1 MTTTHLSVTQRLARW
16 ASDLQG
22 SAIPDTVRA
31 LAKTSLIDTIGVSIA
46 GSRTRVGGIA
56 RETGLQ
62 AGSRGWSTLFGCT
75 TRVSEQTAAF
85 VNGASAHALDF
96 DDNCYAGVVHG
107 SAVIA
112 PAALAVGQKVNACG
126 KDLITAFVAGSECE
140 YAVGAASK
148 NILYEQGW
156 WTTGVLGPI
165 GACVAASHLLK
176 LDPEKMSSALGLA
189 ITGAGG
195 TKACFGTDGKALM
208 AGRAA
213 EAGVACALLAAQ
225 GARGPLDAVE
235 STNGFARLFNEG
247 VFDLAAM
254 DGLGSRWFS
263 QEPGVDIKRIPV
275 CLSSHAAV
283 DALMNLVATHNI
295 RLDDIESIVCNVPP
309 MVARN
314 LVYNQPETIQQSQ
327 FSMQYAI
334 AVSLKFGSFTLA
346 HLDEKLLNDRELA
359 SLMARVQ
366 MCTGPL
372 WDDAELRQSA
382 PEGAEVHLRLRDGK
396 VLQFFRATARGS
408 VGSPLSRE
416 EIGDKFLACATPT
429 IGSDPAASLLSR
441 LDALDGEILLREIFE
456 KQTAS

>member
-22 SAIPDTVRA
+22 SAIPAAVRA
-31 LAKTSLIDTIGVSIA
+31 HAKTSVTDTIGVSIA
-46 GSRTRVGGIA
+46 GAQTRVGRIA
-56 RETGLQ
+56 RAVGLQ
-62 AGSRGWSTLFGCT
+62 AGSHGWSTLFGT
-75 TRVSEQTAAF
+75 NAHVSEQTAAF

-112 PAALAVGQKVNACG
+112 PAALAVGQKINASG

-140 YAVGAASK
+140 YAIGAASK
-148 NILYEQGW
+148 NVLYERGW

-176 LDPEKMSSALGLA
+176 LDPEKTASALGLA

-225 GARGPLDAVE
+225 GARGPVDAIE

-247 VFDLAAM
+247 VFDLAAI

-263 QEPGVDIKRIPV
+263 REPGVDIKRIPV

-283 DALMNLVATHNI
+283 DALMHLMAVHNI
-295 RLDDIESIVCNVPP
+295 RPDDIERIVCDVPP
-309 MVARN
+309 IVARN
-314 LVYNQPETIQQSQ
+314 LVYPQPETIQQSQ

-334 AVSLKFGSFTLA
+334 AVSLKFGNFTLE
-346 HLDEKLLNDRELA
+346 HLDEKLLKNRELV
-359 SLMARVQ
+359 SLMAKVQ
-366 MCTGPL
+366 MHTGPL
-372 WDDAELRQSA
+372 WEDTALRQSA
-382 PEGAEVHLRLRDGK
+382 PEGAEVHLHLRGGK
-396 VLQFFRATARGS
+396 VFQLFRASARGS
-408 VGSPLSRE
+408 VDSPLSSQ
-416 EIGDKFLACATPT
+416 EIGDKFLACATPG
-429 IGSDPAASLLSR
+429 IGNGPAASLLSR
-441 LDALDGEILLREIFE
+441 LGMLDGDVLVRDLFE
-456 KQTAS
+456 RQTAS

>member
-22 SAIPDTVRA
+22 GAIPAAVRA
-31 LAKTSLIDTIGVSIA
+31 HAGTSLVDTAGVAIA
-46 GSRTRVGGIA
+46 GSRTRVGRIA
-56 RETGLQ
+56 MAAGLQ
-62 AGSRGWSTLFGCT
+62 AGSHGWSTLFGT
-75 TRVSEQTAAF
+75 SARVSEQTAAF
-85 VNGASAHALDF
+85 INGASAHALDF

-112 PAALAVGQKVNACG
+112 PAAIAVGQKVNASG
-126 KDLITAFVAGSECE
+126 RDLVTAFVAGSECE

-176 LDPEKMSSALGLA
+176 LGPEKMSSALGLA

-225 GARGPLDAVE
+225 GARGPMDAIE
-235 STNGFARLFNEG
+235 STNGFARLFNES
-247 VFDLAAM
+247 VFDLAVM
-254 DGLGSRWFS
+254 DDLGSRWFS
-263 QEPGVDIKRIPV
+263 REPGVDIKRIPV

-283 DALMNLVATHNI
+283 DALMHLVAVHNI
-295 RLDDIESIVCNVPP
+295 RPDDIERMVCDVPP
-309 MVARN
+309 MVSRN
-314 LVYNQPETIQQSQ
+314 LVYAQPETIQQSQ

-334 AVSLKFGSFTLA
+334 AVSLKFGNFTLE
-346 HLDEKLLNDRELA
+346 HLDEKLLKNRELV
-359 SLMARVQ
+359 SLMAKVEMR
-366 MCTGPL
+366 TGPL
-372 WDDAELRQSA
+372 WDDAALRQSA
-382 PEGAEVHLRLRDGK
+382 PEGAEVHLHLRGGK
-396 VLQFFRATARGS
+396 VFQRFRATARGS
-408 VGSPLSRE
+408 VGSPLSDQ
-416 EIGDKFLACATPT
+416 EIGDKFLACATPAM
-429 IGSDPAASLLSR
+429 GSGPAASLLSR
-441 LDALDGEILLREIFE
+441 LGMLDGDILVRDLFE
-456 KQTAS
+456 SPTTS

>member
-22 SAIPDTVRA
+22 SAIPAAVRA
-31 LAKTSLIDTIGVSIA
+31 HAKNSLIDTLGVSIA
-46 GSRTRVGGIA
+46 GSQTRVGRIA
-56 RETGLQ
+56 RAVGLQ
-62 AGSRGWSTLFGCT
+62 AGTNGWSTLLGSAGH
-75 TRVSEQTAAF
+75 VSEQTAAF

-112 PAALAVGQKVNACG
+112 PAALAVGQKINASG

-140 YAVGAASK
+140 YAIGAASK

-165 GACVAASHLLK
+165 GSCVAASHLLK
-176 LDPEKMSSALGLA
+176 LDPEKMTSALGLA

-213 EAGVACALLAAQ
+213 EAGVVCALLAAQ
-225 GARGPLDAVE
+225 SARGPVDAVE
-235 STNGFARLFNEG
+235 STNGFVKLFNEG
-247 VFDLAAM
+247 VFDPAAI
-254 DGLGSRWFS
+254 DRLGSHWFS

-283 DALMNLVATHNI
+283 DALMHLVALHNI
-295 RLDDIESIVCNVPP
+295 RLDDIESILCDVPP
-309 MVARN
+309 MVSRN
-314 LVYNQPETIQQSQ
+314 LVYSQPETIQQSQ

-334 AVSLKFGSFTLA
+334 AVSLKFGNLTLE
-346 HLDEKLLNDRELA
+346 HLDETLLKNPELL

-366 MCTGPL
+366 MRTGPL
-372 WDDAELRQSA
+372 WDDAELRRSA
-382 PEGAEVHLRLRDGK
+382 PEGAEAHLHLRNGK
-396 VLQFFRATARGS
+396 VFKLFRATARGS
-408 VGSPLSRE
+408 IGSPLSSQ
-416 EIGDKFLACATPT
+416 EISDKFLACATPAMDS
-429 IGSDPAASLLSR
+429 GPAASLLSR
-441 LDALDGEILLREIFE
+441 LEALDGDVFVRDLF
-456 KQTAS
+456 KNQTAS

>member
-1 MTTTHLSVTQRLARW
+1 MTTTHLSATQRLALW

-22 SAIPDTVRA
+22 SAIPAAVRA
-31 LAKTSLIDTIGVSIA
+31 HAKTSLIDTIGVSIA
-46 GSRTRVGGIA
+46 GSRTRVGRIA
-56 RETGLQ
+56 KAVGLQ
-62 AGSRGWSTLFGCT
+62 AGSHGWSTLFGCAAH
-75 TRVSEQTAAF
+75 VSEQTAAF
-85 VNGASAHALDF
+85 VNGAAAHALDF

-112 PAALAVGQKVNACG
+112 PAALAVSQKINASG
-126 KDLITAFVAGSECE
+126 KDLVTAFVAGSECE
-140 YAVGAASK
+140 YAIGAASR

-225 GARGPLDAVE
+225 GARGPVDAIE
-235 STNGFARLFNEG
+235 SANGFARLFNEG
-247 VFDLAAM
+247 VFDLAVM
-254 DGLGSRWFS
+254 DELGARWFS
-263 QEPGVDIKRIPV
+263 REPGVDIKRIPV

-283 DALMNLVATHNI
+283 DALMHLVAVHNI
-295 RLDDIESIVCNVPP
+295 RPDDIERIVCDVPP
-309 MVARN
+309 MVSRN
-314 LVYNQPETIQQSQ
+314 LVYPQPETIQQSQ

-334 AVSLKFGSFTLA
+334 AVSLKFGNFTLE
-346 HLDEKLLNDRELA
+346 HLDENLLKNRELA

-366 MCTGPL
+366 MRTGPL
-372 WDDAELRQSA
+372 WDDAELRRSA
-382 PEGAEVHLRLRDGK
+382 PEGAEVHLQLRNGK
-396 VLQFFRATARGS
+396 NFQLFRGTARGS
-408 VGSPLSRE
+408 IGWPLNGQ
-416 EIGDKFLACATPT
+416 EIGDKFLGCATPAL
-429 IGSDPAASLLSR
+429 GSGPAASLLSR
-441 LDALDGEILLREIFE
+441 LGMLDGPVWVRDLFE
-456 KQTAS
+456 SQTAS

>member
-1 MTTTHLSVTQRLARW
+1 MTTHLSVTQRLARW

-22 SAIPDTVRA
+22 GAIPAAVRA
-31 LAKTSLIDTIGVSIA
+31 HARTSLIDTTGVAIA
-46 GSRTRVGGIA
+46 GSQTRVGRMA
-56 RETGLQ
+56 RAVGLQ
-62 AGSRGWSTLFGCT
+62 AGSHGWSTLFGCNAH
-75 TRVSEQTAAF
+75 VSEQTAAF

-126 KDLITAFVAGSECE
+126 KDLITAFAAGSECE

-148 NILYEQGW
+148 NILYAQGW

-176 LDPEKMSSALGLA
+176 LDPGKMASALGLA

-195 TKACFGTDGKALM
+195 SKACFGTDGKALM

-225 GARGPLDAVE
+225 GARGPVDAVE
-235 STNGFARLFNEG
+235 SANGFARLFNEG

-283 DALMNLVATHNI
+283 DALMHLVAAHHI
-295 RLDDIESIVCNVPP
+295 RADDIESIVCDVPP
-309 MVARN
+309 MVAGN
-314 LVYNQPETIQQSQ
+314 LVYGHPETIQQSQ

-334 AVSLKFGSFTLA
+334 AVSLKFGNFTLE
-346 HLDEKLLNDRELA
+346 HLDEKLLNDRELV

-366 MCTGPL
+366 MRTGPL

-382 PEGAEVHLRLRDGK
+382 PEGAEVHLQLRDGK
-396 VLQFFRATARGS
+396 VFQLFRATARGS

-416 EIGDKFLACATPT
+416 EIGDKFLACATPA
-429 IGSDPAASLLSR
+429 IGNAPAASLLSR
-441 LDALDGEILLREIFE
+441 LDALDGEILVRDLFE
-456 KQTAS
+456 NQTAS